1 MKRLAGYTAIVLATL
16 AGLALL
22 WQFRLVVLLF
32 ILSLFVAASIRPV
45 VLRMHNRGLPR
56 SISVLLVFAAGLVLL
71 IVLFALAGG
80 PLLAELQTLTNRLAI
95 AYETNYTAW
104 VDGTAVQQAIAR
116 QIVPPTVL
124 YDTIGG
130 PDGELMFEH
139 LGGITLPVVSVLG
152 GVVLIL
158 VMSIYWTIDQ
168 ARFERLWLSLL
179 PAGRR
184 TTARDSWRAVET
196 AVGSY
201 LRSEITQGFLAGV
214 ALAIGYRLL
223 GLDYP
228 ITLGLVGALVWF
240 VPLLGSILI
249 TVPVFLVGLSQSLV
263 IAMVA
268 VAFTLAVLLVL
279 ELVVEP
285 YLFNKRHYS
294 SVLTLLLMLPLVDA
308 LGLLGFVAAP
318 PLAAAL
324 QTLGGQ
330 IFQQRQARNTMAV
343 QLSSVEERLQAV
355 RASYGNG
362 RQMTPEVESILER
375 LEGLIKEARQVTRR
389 SRLR

>member
-32 ILSLFVAASIRPV
+32 ILSLFVAAAIRPI
-45 VLRMHNRGLPR
+45 VLRLNSRGLPR
-56 SISVLLVFAAGLVLL
+56 SVSVLLVFLL
-71 IVLFALAGG
+71 GFALLAVVFALAIG
-80 PLLAELQTLTNRLAI
+80 PMLAELQTLTNRLAI
-95 AYETNYTAW
+95 AYETSYTRW

-130 PDGELMFEH
+130 PDGQLMFER
-139 LGGITLPVVSVLG
+139 LGGFTLPIVSAIG
-152 GVVLIL
+152 GVFLIL

-184 TTARDSWRAVET
+184 TAARDSWRAIET

-201 LRSEITQGFLAGV
+201 LRSEFAQGFLAGV
-214 ALAIGYRLL
+214 ALAIGYKLL

-228 ITLGLVGALVWF
+228 ITLALVGALVWF

-249 TVPVFLVGLSQSLV
+249 TVPVFLVGLSQGLV
-263 IAMVA
+263 VALIAV
-268 VAFTLAVLLVL
+268 VFTLAVLLVL

-294 SVLTLLLMLPLVDA
+294 SVLTLLLMLPLVDSLGV
-308 LGLLGFVAAP
+308 LGLVAAP
-318 PLAAAL
+318 PLAATL

-330 IFQQRQARNTMAV
+330 IFQQRQIRNTAV
-343 QLSSVEERLQAV
+343 QLSHVEERLQAV
-355 RASYGNG
+355 RAAYGNG
-362 RQMTPEVESILER
+362 REMTPEVENILER
-375 LEGLIKEARQVTRR
+375 LEGLIEEARQVTQRAG
-389 SRLR
+389 SQ